1 MRSNLTEV
9 LSAVAPGAAGSFNVL
24 DLDMALAVLD
34 SAEAL
39 GLPVIVGIAS
49 RLFEAMRADIRT
61 ASVLKAIE
69 GASVPAAL
77 HLDHA
82 APDQLP
88 LIRTALDL
96 GFSSLMIDGS
106 KLPLQQNAEVTA
118 QVVEIARGYGAS
130 VEGELGGIAG
140 EEGVADTGVDAP
152 QPVPYTDA
160 DEAEQFAHE
169 TGVDAL
175 AVAVGTAHGLYADEP
190 KISFDTIRTIAR
202 RVGVPLVLHG
212 ASGVPDEAMR
222 RCVDDGI
229 RKINYFSGL
238 LKTAMDR
245 VRNDHAVTNNDWLG
259 FKSRLTN
266 DWQREITEQMQ
277 LYARR
282 RPGDTPAER

>member
-49 RLFEAMRADIRT
+49 RHFEAIRAHVRT
-61 ASVLKAIE
+61 ASILKAIE

-82 APDQLP
+82 APDQLA

-96 GFSSLMIDGS
+96 GFSSVMIDGS
-106 KLPLQQNAEVTA
+106 KLPLQQNVEVTA
-118 QVVEIARGYGAS
+118 QVVEIAHRYGAS

-169 TGVDAL
+169 TEVDAL

-190 KISFDTIRTIAR
+190 KISFDSIRTIAR
-202 RVGVPLVLHG
+202 RVSVPLVLHG
-212 ASGVPDEAMR
+212 ASGVPDDAMR

-245 VRNDHAVTNNDWLG
+245 VRSDHAVTNNDWLG
-259 FKSRLTN
+259 FKSRLTT

-282 RPGDTPAER
+282 RAGDTSSER

>member
-1 MRSNLTEV
+1 MRSNLSEV

-49 RLFEAMRADIRT
+49 RHFESIRADVRT
-61 ASVLKAIE
+61 ASILKAIE

-82 APDQLP
+82 APDQLA

-96 GFSSLMIDGS
+96 GFSSVMIDGS
-106 KLPLQQNAEVTA
+106 KLPLQHNVEVTA
-118 QVVEIARGYGAS
+118 QVVEIAHGYGAS

-152 QPVPYTDA
+152 QSVPYTDA
-160 DEAEQFAHE
+160 DEAEQFAHQ

-190 KISFDTIRTIAR
+190 KISFDTIRNIAR
-202 RVGVPLVLHG
+202 RVSVPLVLHG

-245 VRNDHAVTNNDWLG
+245 VRNDHAVTNNDWFG
-259 FKSRLTN
+259 FKSRLTT
-266 DWQREITEQMQ
+266 DWRREITEQMQ

-282 RPGDTPAER
+282 RSADTSAQR